1 MSARDDNRQRGMVL
15 IFALVFLLII
25 TIAAIVSFKMSKT
38 SLDIVGNTQSRDA
51 AIASANSAIQ
61 EALST
66 TRMFE
71 APDAVFL
78 LPCSGANTKCYDI
91 NGDGTDEIEVALTP
105 SPRSEEHTSELQSL
119 MRKSYAVFCLKKKM
133 K

>member
-91 NGDGTDEIEVALTP
+91 KD
-105 SPRSEEHTSELQSL
+105 
-119 MRKSYAVFCLKKKM
+119 RKSTRLNSSH
-133 K
+133 

>member
-91 NGDGTDEIEVALTP
+91 NGECTDDIEV
-105 SPRSEEHTSELQSL
+105 RSEELRVGKEGVSKCRLRWSAIML
-119 MRKSYAVFCLKKKM
+119 
-133 K
+133 

>member
-91 NGDGTDEIEVALTP
+91 N
-105 SPRSEEHTSELQSL
+105 RSEEHTSELQSL
-119 MRKSYAVFCLKKKM
+119 MRTSYAVFCLKKKNSIN
-133 K
+133 